1 MSCVSHN
8 SEQYYCT
15 PRLLTST
22 LIPTKYGASHNH
34 TARMRSPTTWPDPLL
49 TERIQPSVTRS
60 DGPRTCQPEHGRLP
74 PSSVLLAAGTI
85 REIPCSAHFSFRPI
99 RLRGAH
105 TPPAPSPSPLSP
117 PSPPPLSLHLPPE
130 AAIPEISSSAQRRA
144 LLPRAQGTR
153 AAPRR
158 RLEIRAAI
166 FLPGKLRRLRSGAT
180 SLIPNPVFVGLPAVV
195 VGLLAKFAVAVELGE
210 APAECSLAG
219 APPAPDLGAKL
230 CVLLELKSF

>member
-117 PSPPPLSLHLPPE
+117 PSPPLSLSTFPPKPPFPRL
-130 AAIPEISSSAQRRA
+130 AAQLSAELYCPEPRERE
-144 LLPRAQGTR
+144 LLLDAVW
-153 AAPRR
+153 
-158 RLEIRAAI
+158 
-166 FLPGKLRRLRSGAT
+166 RSGRPFFC
-180 SLIPNPVFVGLPAVV
+180 LVGR
-195 VGLLAKFAVAVELGE
+195 ELNFFFLFFE
-210 APAECSLAG
+210 EN
-219 APPAPDLGAKL
+219 
-230 CVLLELKSF
+230 KSCFFG